1 MVREQIL
8 VQDFEKISR
17 KYDYYLWNFVW
28 KGEGMYHSMRTIFD
42 ESSEDIE
49 SSNHL
54 KYFLEVFD
62 IPYFE
67 SYIQDSMDFLD
78 VLGVPLNNLRIKN
91 TNMIN
96 PFMITFNRRRLV
108 NATYNGF
115 CVCPE
120 GITKL
125 LYDLNPEIV
134 LNAKLD

>member
-28 KGEGMYHSMRTIFD
+28 KGEGMCHSMRTIFD

-78 VLGVPLNNLRIKN
+78 VLGVPLNNLRIMLLILLLQSRLGYR
-91 TNMIN
+91 TASFGGAT
-96 PFMITFNRRRLV
+96 PPIT
-108 NATYNGF
+108 
-115 CVCPE
+115 
-120 GITKL
+120 
-125 LYDLNPEIV
+125 
-134 LNAKLD
+134 

>member
-1 MVREQIL
+1 
-8 VQDFEKISR
+8 
-17 KYDYYLWNFVW
+17 
-28 KGEGMYHSMRTIFD
+28 MRTIFD

-49 SSNHL
+49 SGNHL
-54 KYFLEVFD
+54 NYFLEVFD